1 MKRNSADRATYG
13 ESSVHEG
20 QQAEMELETCLER
33 NFVALMNHYM
43 RTSVRYVSSR
53 RSQLLQTPPE

>member
-1 MKRNSADRATYG
+1 MKRNSADPATYG

-20 QQAEMELETCLER
+20 QQAEMEAEMELETCLER

-43 RTSVRYVSSR
+43 RTSVVAKIPNS
-53 RSQLLQTPPE
+53 T